1 MKATLEINSYLQ
13 LIRQALDASAIVAI
27 TDPTGNIIEVND
39 KFCEISKYSR
49 AELIGKNHRVI
60 NSGYH
65 SKEFFSKMWQTIL
78 SGQKWEGEIRNRAK
92 DGTYYWV
99 HTHIVPF
106 LNSDGSIKEF
116 VSIRYDITERKATE
130 QNLNTL
136 LNSYTDGLL
145 IYDLSGNIKWC
156 NDTAQGLLAPDKDLK
171 NEAVEN
177 ILGNEFKIFETGQY
191 RMHWGSPENLRS
203 FEVVSK
209 NYTHHNRAAYLV
221 SIRDVSERI
230 REEAKLIQ
238 QDRLASIGVMAS
250 GLAHEI
256 GTPLGVIRGRAEMIA
271 QGVGNVDFMKSSA
284 ETIMQQ
290 IDRVSHLVRSLLKL
304 ARGED
309 SLAVQPVH
317 ILSLLNDIHDFIH
330 HEFSKQKIE
339 LQVSIPDSVM
349 VRAVYTSLFQIFL
362 NLLVNASH
370 AIQEKRKSDSELL
383 GLIQIHCEVSEK
395 NMIISVTD
403 NGCGMSTEQM
413 QKIFT
418 PFFTTKAIGQG
429 TGLGLVTSYQML
441 QSWNGF
447 FSVSSVLGKGAT
459 FSLHFPR

>member
-49 AELIGKNHRVI
+49 TELIGKNHRVI

-65 SKEFFSKMWQTIL
+65 SKEFFSKMWKIIL
-78 SGQKWEGEIRNRAK
+78 SGKKWEGEIRNRAK

-116 VSIRYDITERKATE
+116 VSIRYDITERKAAE

-171 NEAVEN
+171 NESVES
-177 ILGNEFKIFETGQY
+177 ILGHEFKIFETGQY
-191 RMHWGSPENLRS
+191 RMHWGKPENLRS

-271 QGVGNVDFMKSSA
+271 QGVGNIDFMKSSA

-317 ILSLLNDIHDFIH
+317 MLSLLNDIHDFIH

-349 VRAVYTSLFQIFL
+349 VNAVYTSLFQIFL

-370 AIQEKRKSDSELL
+370 AIQEKRKRDSELL
-383 GLIQIHCEVSEK
+383 GVIQIHCEVSEK

-413 QKIFT
+413 QKLFT

-429 TGLGLVTSYQML
+429 TGLGLATSYQML

-447 FSVSSVLGKGAT
+447 FSVSSALGQGAT